1 MNQLGIRLASK
12 GEHEW
17 RRNLFIGGG
26 ASNKK
31 VKAKFTTISIRLG
44 TNEPQL
50 IA

>member
-17 RRNLFIGGG
+17 RRNLFIGG

-31 VKAKFTTISIRLG
+31 VKAEFTTISVRLG